1 MTTTQQ
7 LDAEAPIPT
16 DGARAR
22 LLATMPVT
30 ERRMEIAGVSTA
42 VLEGGHG
49 PPVVLL
55 HGPGEFAATWT
66 RVIPSLVTTHHVLA
80 PDLPGHGASQDI
92 GAGGGVLDTGL
103 LLAWLDELITG
114 WCESPPVLVGHLLGG
129 SLAARHAASGG
140 TPISGLVLVDS
151 YGLARLRPAPGFA
164 FALARFVAR
173 PTARSQRALMR
184 RCLADRD
191 GLGREMGGRLETME
205 AYALEGANA
214 PGARTTLRRLMPG
227 LGVPAIPEEML
238 GRIAV
243 PTTLIWGR
251 DDRQVRLAVAEAA
264 SLRFGWPLHV
274 IDGSAGDP
282 AIEQPK
288 AFVQA
293 LRATLRS
300 EETEE
305 IEETRR

>member
-7 LDAEAPIPT
+7 LDAQVPIPT
-16 DGARAR
+16 GGARAR

-30 ERRMEIAGVSTA
+30 ERRMDIAGVSTA

-49 PPVVLL
+49 SPVVLL

-66 RVIPSLVTTHHVLA
+66 RVIPALVTTHHVIA
-80 PDLPGHGASQDI
+80 PDLPGHGASQDV
-92 GAGGGVLDTGL
+92 GGQDGGLDTGRM
-103 LLAWLDELITG
+103 LAWLDELITQTCG
-114 WCESPPVLVGHLLGG
+114 SPPVLVGHLLGG
-129 SLAARHAASGG
+129 SLAARHAAGDG
-140 TPISGLVLVDS
+140 AAISGLVLVDS
-151 YGLARLRPAPGFA
+151 YGLARLRPALGFA
-164 FALARFVAR
+164 FALTRFVAR

-184 RCLADRD
+184 QCLADRD
-191 GLGREMGGRLETME
+191 GLGREMDGRLETME

-214 PGARTTLRRLMPG
+214 PGARDTLRRLMPE
-227 LGVPAIPEEML
+227 LGVPAIPEEVL

-264 SLRFGWPLHV
+264 RVRFGWPLHV

-293 LRATLRS
+293 LRAALRG

-305 IEETRR
+305 TRP